1 MNIYALGE
9 TLEEI
14 DKKQAERADS
24 ILILTDTA
32 QAAEAM
38 ELAKISYEGEINL
51 AQIGFCKIE
60 NGQECMAGTL
70 FIPRMVRT
78 KEAYHRVLF
87 FINGSNIVIVDDY
100 DYAERIILRMKYRQ
114 MKQKMTKEHL
124 MYQFLGQVI
133 GKDLEM
139 LGQYEKQLMN
149 LEEKV
154 MAGKT
159 ETFQNEIMPI
169 RKELLILN
177 GYYDQIMDMGKEL
190 EENESGF
197 FAKKQL
203 KYFGIIADRADRLMG
218 KTAHLLAYAQQIR
231 DVYQSK
237 MDQVQN
243 RNMQFLTVV
252 STIFYPLTLIT
263 GWYGMNFRNMPEL
276 EKGYPGVVVLS
287 GIVVVVCIV
296 IFKKKKIL

>member
-9 TLEEI
+9 ALEEL
-14 DKKQAERADS
+14 DETQTDQMS
-24 ILILTDTA
+24 SVLVLTDTA
-32 QAAEAM
+32 RASEAM
-38 ELAKISYEGEINL
+38 ELAGITYEGEISL
-51 AQIGFCKIE
+51 AEVGFCKIE
-60 NGQECMAGTL
+60 TGQECMAGSL
-70 FIPRMVRT
+70 FIPRMVRSR
-78 KEAYHRVLF
+78 EAYHKILF
-87 FINGSNIVIVDDY
+87 FINSRNIVIVDDY
-100 DYAERIILRMKYRQ
+100 DYAKRIIMRIKCRKT
-114 MKQKMTKEHL
+114 KQKMTKEQL
-124 MYQFLGQVI
+124 MYQFLGQII

-139 LGQYEKQLMN
+139 LGQYERQLMN

-159 ETFQNEIMPI
+159 DAFQNEIMPI

-177 GYYDQIMDMGKEL
+177 GYYDQIMDMGKEM
-190 EENESGF
+190 EENENRF

-218 KTAHLLAYAQQIR
+218 KTNHLLAYAQQIR
-231 DVYQSK
+231 DAYQSQ
-237 MDQVQN
+237 MDKVQN
-243 RNMQFLTVV
+243 RNMQFLTVI

-276 EKGYPGVVVLS
+276 EKGYPGVIALS
-287 GIVVVVCIV
+287 VIVVGVCII